1 MKLFIRISAAVM
13 LSIGIAMLLSLVGE
27 LDKNLMLPGGEPLV
41 AFSDHTS
48 KSITQETIVND
59 LVSLKLR
66 VQLRRVVVE
75 TSVLEVDASVADEQL
90 ERETVLEDLGRLAA
104 LALGESDNI
113 SRVFIRI
120 TESDRSGKESLL
132 VALSGSKSDFS
143 ASELQRLR
151 DGEPMPVEWVKEKMR
166 LTETEAWN
174 KRIR

>member
-1 MKLFIRISAAVM
+1 MKLFLRISAAVL
-13 LSIGIAMLLSLVGE
+13 LSVGIAMLLSLVGE
-27 LDKNLMLPGGEPLV
+27 LDKNLTLHGGEPLV
-41 AFSDHTS
+41 AFSNHTS

-59 LVSLKLR
+59 LVSLQLR
-66 VQLRRVVVE
+66 IQLRRVVVE
-75 TSVLEVDASVADEQL
+75 TSVLEVDASVPGEPL
-90 ERETVLEDLGRLAA
+90 EREAVLEDMGRLAA

-151 DGEPMPVEWVKEKMR
+151 DGEPMPAEWLAKRMR
-166 LTETEAWN
+166 FTETERWS
-174 KRIR
+174 KRIQ